1 MRVSILIISFLI
13 FLSFTVNKAN
23 SSELIFQFTNPSF
36 GGNPLNGSFLLQQA
50 QLQNK
55 FKEKTEERS
64 LLEQFEPMYQAQ
76 YLSKI
81 LDDAYENNGQNLVDG
96 TYVIGGLTVTVTKD
110 DVKGMITLL
119 VSDPT
124 TGRQTTFQIP
134 YTP

>member
-1 MRVSILIISFLI
+1 MKILSTVIVLI
-13 FLSFTVNKAN
+13 FFAFMATVAN

-55 FKEKTEERS
+55 FKEKTEEKS

-81 LDDAYENNGQNLVDG
+81 LDDAYENNGANLVDG
-96 TYVIGGLTVTVTKD
+96 ATYTVGGLQITVTKANN
-110 DVKGMITLL
+110 VITLVVL
-119 VSDPT
+119 DPA
-124 TGRQTTFQIP
+124 TGRQTTFQVP